1 MKELFIDAKIE
12 NLDAVI
18 DFVAGELETEDCPIK
33 LQTQVSI
40 AVEEIFVNIAHY
52 AYAPEGGKVVIR
64 IAAHDEIIIK
74 FEDNG
79 KPYNPL
85 EKIDPDVN
93 AVTEEREIGGLGVF
107 MVKQIMDSVEYEY
120 KNGKNILTIVKTK
133 EIK

>member
-1 MKELFIDAKIE
+1 MKELLVDAKIE
-12 NLDAVI
+12 NLDTVI
-18 DFVAGELETEDCPIK
+18 DFVASELEVQDCPMK
-33 LQTQVSI
+33 LQNQVSI
-40 AVEEIFVNIAHY
+40 VAEEIFVNIVHY
-52 AYAPEGGKVVIR
+52 AYTSENGNVVIR
-64 IAAHDEIIIK
+64 IAACDEIIIE

-85 EKIDPDVN
+85 EKADPDID
-93 AVTEEREIGGLGVF
+93 AATEEREIGGLGFF